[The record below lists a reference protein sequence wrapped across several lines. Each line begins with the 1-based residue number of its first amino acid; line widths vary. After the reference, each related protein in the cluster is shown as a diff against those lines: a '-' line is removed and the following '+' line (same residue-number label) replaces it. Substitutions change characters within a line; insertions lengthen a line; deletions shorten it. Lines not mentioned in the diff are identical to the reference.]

1 MGLPDEIDV
10 FARLYTRLYTRLYA
24 RRLKPL

>member
-10 FARLYTRLYTRLYA
+10 FARLYTRLYARLFT
-24 RRLKPL
+24 RRLQPL